1 MVPAVPITLEAAAMV
16 ATPAAIEAQPVI
28 VAPLGVD
35 APSVVLAAA
44 NIDLPP
50 PPDALASVD
59 PLAAIP
65 LAPTIQKAIAGSG
78 LIMVET
84 SRNQDQGSP
93 QQSSPIAAS
102 RPLRRKRASVVVPDE
117 PLVMIET
124 RK

>member
-1 MVPAVPITLEAAAMV
+1 MV
-16 ATPAAIEAQPVI
+16 
-28 VAPLGVD
+28 VAPLGIE

-50 PPDALASVD
+50 AADALASIE

-65 LAPTIQKAIAGSG
+65 LAPTTIQEAIAGSG

-84 SRNQDQGSP
+84 SKNQVQGSP
-93 QQSSPIAAS
+93 QQSSPITAS
-102 RPLRRKRASVVVPDE
+102 RPPRRRRATVVVPDE